1 MANHSNP
8 TSPTSGT
15 ENAPSTSK
23 ARRAVSRAFLGFWID
38 YYDIYLPIVAL
49 APVLSYFQP
58 ENLDPTLKLSLFY
71 LTFAVTL
78 IARPIGA
85 AVFGNLADTIGRRRM
100 TLVSMVG
107 FGITTLLIACIPG
120 YATIGIAS
128 YLLLVALRFIDGL
141 FLGGEYTSANPL
153 AMEATPRHRRGL
165 FGALIGSAYPTAYI
179 SISIVTAV
187 VLLAFPNGE
196 PDSPYA
202 RWGWR
207 IPFIVGGLLALLVA
221 LHFRRIEE
229 SEVWQDT
236 KKKIDRPVTPFKE
249 LLKGQNLKT
258 LGQVMVLMT
267 GLWLVTNSVISAAPA
282 LFINSLGRSEQA
294 VTNAILVINFA
305 VGIGYISSGVIGQAI
320 GRRRYFIGAGVLT
333 VVIAVPSYY
342 FGLSLIDKSG
352 SFITGM
358 AFYAV
363 ALVLSTSC
371 YGVIHT
377 YIIERFPTEVRAS
390 GYGIGY
396 SFAIILPS
404 FYGFYMAWLENV
416 MPYRYTPLPLLA
428 LGGIFMAVGAWIG
441 PETRNLDFGK
451 HTRAAAPAEQP
462 EKS

>member
-1 MANHSNP
+1 MANQRHP
-8 TSPTSGT
+8 TAPGSEPEQAPT
-15 ENAPSTSK
+15 PRK

-58 ENLDPTLKLSLFY
+58 EHLDPTLKLSLFY

-107 FGITTLLIACIPG
+107 FGVTTLLIACIPG

-153 AMEATPRHRRGL
+153 AMEATPKHRRGL

-179 SISIVTAV
+179 SISIVTAI

-207 IPFIVGGLLALLVA
+207 IPFLVGGLLALLVA
-221 LHFRRIEE
+221 LHFRRIDE

-236 KKKIDRPVTPFKE
+236 RKKSDAPATPLKE
-249 LLKGQNLKT
+249 LLRGQNLRT

-282 LFINSLGRSEQA
+282 LFIETLGRSEQA
-294 VTNAILVINFA
+294 VTNSILLINFA
-305 VGIGYISSGVIGQAI
+305 VAAGYISSGVIGQAV
-320 GRRRYFIGAGVLT
+320 GRRRYFIGVGVLT
-333 VVIAVPSYY
+333 VVVAVPSYY
-342 FGLSLIDKSG
+342 FALTLMDQPG
-352 SFITGM
+352 SFVAAM
-358 AFYAV
+358 ACYGV
-363 ALVLSTSC
+363 ALVLGTSC

-377 YIIERFPTEVRAS
+377 YIIERFPTEIRAS
-390 GYGIGY
+390 GYGVGY

-404 FYGFYMAWLENV
+404 FYGFYMAWLENL
-416 MPYRYTPLPLLA
+416 MPYRYTPLPLLV
-428 LGGIFMAVGAWIG
+428 LGGLFMALGAWIG
-441 PETRNLDFGK
+441 PETRNLEFTK
-451 HTRAAAPAEQP
+451 HSLTAGTVERR
-462 EKS
+462 